1 MTTFC
6 TLFSSSSG
14 NAAYLGTDGGALLID
29 CGMSGVQ
36 VLNAIRGAGLRPE
49 DLRAILITHE
59 HSDHI
64 KGAGV
69 LSRKLNLPI
78 YATEGTWAA
87 MESTLGAIP
96 PQRRICITAGE
107 SFFLNDCEIAPFA
120 IPHDA
125 ADPVGYRIFTP
136 QASIATATDMGYFAP
151 DVQDTVTGAEI
162 VLLESNHDPDMLR
175 CNPNYPS
182 SLKSRILGR
191 KGHLSN
197 ESAAK
202 AAVQLAQS
210 GTKHILLGHLSSENN
225 TPDLALR
232 TVRQALR
239 TAGLEEDVT
248 LNVASRSYPGLLYT
262 MI

>member
-14 NAAYLGTDGGALLID
+14 NAAIFSNDSGAILID
-29 CGMSGVQ
+29 CGMSGVH
-36 VLNAIRGAGLRPE
+36 VLNSLGPAGVKPG

-69 LSRKLNLPI
+69 LSRKLHLPI

-87 MESTLGAIP
+87 MESSIGAIP
-96 PQRRICITAGE
+96 AHRRICIRPGE
-107 SFFLNDCEIAPFA
+107 SFFLNGCEIAPFS

-125 ADPVGYRIFTP
+125 AEPVGYRLFCGLTSVGI
-136 QASIATATDMGYFAP
+136 ATDMGYFAP
-151 DVQDTVTGAEI
+151 EVEDALSGVNI

-175 CNPNYPS
+175 QNPNYPS

-202 AAVQLAQS
+202 AALRLAET
-210 GTKHILLGHLSSENN
+210 GTKHILLGHLSGENN
-225 TPDLALR
+225 TPDLAFR
-232 TVRQALR
+232 TTRQALDN
-239 TAGLEEDVT
+239 AGADDVT
-248 LNVASRSYPGLLYT
+248 VNVACRSYPGCLYNSY
-262 MI
+262 